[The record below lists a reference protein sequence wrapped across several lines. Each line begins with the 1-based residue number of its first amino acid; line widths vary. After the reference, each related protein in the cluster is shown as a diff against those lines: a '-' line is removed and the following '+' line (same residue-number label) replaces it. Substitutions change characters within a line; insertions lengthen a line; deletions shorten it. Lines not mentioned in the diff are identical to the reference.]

1 MDAAFAK
8 LKFGGRLALVNRA
21 DRVAEVLFAM
31 KSRGIEPKRLQFV
44 RGSANAKPYLLLV
57 EGTKGGKEG
66 VDVLPDLV
74 NVK

>member
-1 MDAAFAK
+1 M
-8 LKFGGRLALVNRA
+8 
-21 DRVAEVLFAM
+21 AEVLYAM

-44 RGSANAKPYLLLV
+44 RGSANAKPYALLV

-66 VDVLPDLV
+66 VEVLPDLV